1 MRARWTTLAVLTAG
15 MMLLTGQAGAATARG
30 ITNACPPGAVPEDE
44 FTDMPSTN
52 VHEAAVDCV
61 VWWQVAFGQTGTT
74 YGREARVE
82 RGQMASFL
90 SRLILETGGELPSA
104 DTAPDAF
111 TDDNGLTHEVTT
123 NQLAAAGLVSGKGGG
138 VFDPTGHVTRAQM
151 ATFLVNAIEH
161 RTGTALPAGPDD
173 FTDDNGDRHEAN
185 INKAAAAGLTG
196 GTASGGYA
204 PSFLIPRDQMASFLA
219 RSLDLLVTDAGA
231 VTPTPAPSAGD
242 AKDCADFATQAEA
255 QTWFDH
261 YYPTEGDVANLD
273 GDNDLIA
280 CEDLP

>member
-15 MMLLTGQAGAATARG
+15 LMLATGQAGAATARG
-30 ITNACPPGAVPEDE
+30 ITNACPPGSVPEDE
-44 FTDMPSTN
+44 FTDVPSTN
-52 VHEAAVDCV
+52 VHEAPVDCV
-61 VWWQVAFGQTGTT
+61 VWWGVALGQTGST
-74 YGREARVE
+74 YGPDAEVE

-90 SRLILETGGELPSA
+90 ARLILETGGELPSGDA
-104 DTAPDAF
+104 APDAF

-123 NQLAAAGLVSGKGGG
+123 NQLAAAGVVSGKGGG
-138 VFDPTGHVTRAQM
+138 SFDPTGNVSRAQM

-161 RTGTALPAGPDD
+161 RTGAALPAGPDD
-173 FTDDNGDRHEAN
+173 FTDDNGDTHEAN

-204 PSFLIPRDQMASFLA
+204 PSLPVPRDQMASFLA

-231 VTPTPAPSAGD
+231 VTPTPAPSPGD
-242 AKDCADFATQAEA
+242 AKDCPDFATQSEA

-273 GDNDLIA
+273 ADDDLIA